1 MKRKKKAGVDRISF
15 RLEKENKKQKWN
27 GKEKKKTFKP
37 SREGIKENRKDERG
51 EKG

>member
-27 GKEKKKTFKP
+27 GKKRTFKP
-37 SREGIKENRKDERG
+37 SREDIKENRKDERG